1 MDGGREEGAGR
12 TDGGGG
18 RTHGKKINKIKQT
31 ALWRND
37 ASFFFFPQRLKAAES
52 IKEPS
57 DARLTR
63 FSSVTK
69 GRDDKQKCGCHA
81 MSRHSDTKEANKKV
95 WNE

>member
-1 MDGGREEGAGR
+1 MDGRREEGAGR
-12 TDGGGG
+12 TVVVEGH
-18 RTHGKKINKIKQT
+18 TEKKIKIKQT

-37 ASFFFFPQRLKAAES
+37 ASFFFFQRLKAAES

-69 GRDDKQKCGCHA
+69 GRDDKQK
-81 MSRHSDTKEANKKV
+81 
-95 WNE
+95 W